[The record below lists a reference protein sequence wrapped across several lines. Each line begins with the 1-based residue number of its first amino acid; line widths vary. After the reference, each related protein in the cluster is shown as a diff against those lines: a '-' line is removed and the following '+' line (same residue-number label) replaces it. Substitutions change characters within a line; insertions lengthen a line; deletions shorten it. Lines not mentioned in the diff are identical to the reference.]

1 MWLICWSVNPI
12 LAQPSIS
19 LRPFSSIH
27 LSTLATTPHRP
38 YTTKAP
44 HFLTYAVPLYLLC
57 YFSSLIIAYAKLDK
71 VDKVDT
77 F

>member
-38 YTTKAP
+38 YTTKAL
-44 HFLTYAVPLYLLC
+44 HFFNLCSAFISTMLFLY
-57 YFSSLIIAYAKLDK
+57 FQ
-71 VDKVDT
+71 
-77 F
+77 